1 MVESESSPVEIR
13 VIPDSKKEVKN
24 PTIRDV
30 HPGQNTMIIQDNDF
44 NIYKTGLK
52 LDYSPK
58 EIEIFG

>member
-30 HPGQNTMIIQDNDF
+30 HPG
-44 NIYKTGLK
+44 
-52 LDYSPK
+52 
-58 EIEIFG
+58 